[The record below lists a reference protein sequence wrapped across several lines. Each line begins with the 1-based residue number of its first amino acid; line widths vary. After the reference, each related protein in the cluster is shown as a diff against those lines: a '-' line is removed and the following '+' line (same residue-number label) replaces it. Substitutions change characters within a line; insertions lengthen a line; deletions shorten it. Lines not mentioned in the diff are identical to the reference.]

1 MPYQLTVS
9 EKPNYLHIRVT
20 GRNSPATVR
29 AYLAE
34 IYALCVQRNSS
45 AILIEEDLAGPGLPL
60 FEIFDIAA
68 KSSEWAWPPP
78 RRIAYVDVNKEHSFP
93 DMKFAETV
101 ARNRG
106 GEIQIF
112 ENVKDAEEWL
122 RVA

>member
-1 MPYQLTVS
+1 MSYQLTVS
-9 EKPNYLHIRVT
+9 EMPTYLHVRVA
-20 GRNSPATVR
+20 GQNSPETVR

-45 AILIEEDLAGPGLPL
+45 AILIEEDLAGPGLRVL
-60 FEIFDIAA
+60 DIFDIAA

-78 RRIAYVDVNKEHSFP
+78 RRIAYVDVNKEHSFS

-106 GEIQIF
+106 GEIRIF
-112 ENVKDAEEWL
+112 ESVKDAEEWL